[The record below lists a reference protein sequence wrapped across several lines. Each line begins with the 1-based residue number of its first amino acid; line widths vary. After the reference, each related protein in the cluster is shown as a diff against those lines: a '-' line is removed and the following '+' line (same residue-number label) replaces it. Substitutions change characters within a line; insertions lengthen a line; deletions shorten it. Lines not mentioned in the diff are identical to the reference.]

1 MCCFHIFL
9 QKKIN
14 TACCMHH
21 PLDLLFS
28 MILYILLLWNI
39 SWMNSFD
46 WRVVL
51 SWDATALTAIFYVM
65 INLDMFSE
73 EARFELLLSYVL
85 LTTKPRS
92 FIIKQWY
99 IDKITATNVAT
110 ETLVLI
116 SINWNCES
124 KDRQSAS
131 LLSYLFYF

>member
-46 WRVVL
+46 WRVVI
-51 SWDATALTAIFYVM
+51 SWDATALTAIFMLWSILICFLRKLGFSCYCVM
-65 INLDMFSE
+65 Y
-73 EARFELLLSYVL
+73 A
-85 LTTKPRS
+85 TKPRWK
-92 FIIKQWY
+92 IIHYVVLLSLSINQQQWY
-99 IDKITATNVAT
+99 IDKITATNIASK
-110 ETLVLI
+110 TLVI
-116 SINWNCES
+116 IRW
-124 KDRQSAS
+124 KQR
-131 LLSYLFYF
+131 